1 MRPNVPPRTPTT
13 NFPPPPKSPYASSR
27 SNYPPPPT
35 GNGRYGSSTFGP
47 RNGRSAEDIRTS
59 EQRAN
64 NAFKAWE
71 QMRTGQ
77 GPTPKTP
84 KASPFASARE
94 PGNGMPEAS
103 PKASGWDRYAE
114 YRHANPGSTPGMSR
128 SKSTRIPKNPGFSAG
143 TTSGAGDEPPSRHHS
158 AYFNVSKGDPPPP
171 PPRDSKYFPPP
182 PSPPPRDSKY
192 FPPPPSPAPRDSKY
206 FPPPP
211 SRTFVRKEP
220 PKSFKSPSRPESPFT
235 PGRSTPYATAGG
247 ERTYFS
253 SQGLG
258 RSSSWKESKRESEW
272 YDREPTNTRDMP
284 PRPKSARSSRNRSAT
299 PPLKKDNYAPPTS
312 SSSSSTSSSDDEDRD
327 NAYASPRQPKGTK
340 RTQARQPAASRG
352 RPPPSVRVED
362 AEDEDGMD
370 SSPFGNGYRSNSKAR
385 RRYDV
390 DQSSRGFH
398 VGSPEGFAQHGTKRD
413 AERNS
418 HPGPQNPAF
427 KQHNSPNQNGGQRPL
442 HRRQSWHQG
451 SGPLEDEDG
460 PRNHARHDSGSHHS
474 GTAPMYDPLR
484 NTPSPSTSSSNKW
497 SDQWPFKS
505 PKKPRLA
512 TSGLPPYWAVP
523 SSLAP
528 SKKSENL
535 QNLHKYSSNFF
546 SHHAISNFAD
556 SSLSNSFTFPKGTPH
571 DPYRHVPPLKSH
583 SSESINLKFSPSEWH
598 GKFTGSSNE
607 YIVPPSA
614 KVVHSARGRL
624 SPTKNRPSP
633 PKQTFSQASKVS
645 SDGTAQDD
653 RTNFPTV
660 PAMPG
665 ATIFSSP
672 PPSPPPVSPP
682 GQAGSKY
689 TSEEWT
695 QHFKPATFAFP
706 PPLATHSPAR
716 HLSRKRSKAP
726 QKIFNT
732 YKRPPVSKAASVS
745 ATIDDTEDAEDV
757 ELASVTESLSS
768 KTSGDIDGNGSAMDI
783 DPAVTPVAD
792 EQGKVTE
799 GNKPPPIPPKLS
811 QDGYAVKQESHMNL
825 GDLRDVAPFA
835 PSKEGLKNLADLSAT
850 LPFESRPSNINVTES
865 ALSPQLLKLPA
876 PPKRIPVPETLTQ
889 TSWERYIAQM
899 RAYMFEWNTYNTKML
914 AHFNERQASVETTL
928 KPEWMSATGDGTNKW
943 GFLAYMQ
950 GVEEDFRVRSHW
962 DVSWEKHRECMRGLG
977 SVRERLRGG
986 GIIA

>member
-13 NFPPPPKSPYASSR
+13 NFPPPPKSPYASSSR

-64 NAFKAWE
+64 NVFKAWE

-114 YRHANPGSTPGMSR
+114 YRHANPGSSPGMSR

-182 PSPPPRDSKY
+182 PSPP
-192 FPPPPSPAPRDSKY
+192 PRDSKY

-299 PPLKKDNYAPPTS
+299 PPLKKDNYALPTS
-312 SSSSSTSSSDDEDRD
+312 SSSSSTSSSDDEDGG

-352 RPPPSVRVED
+352 RPTPSVRVED
-362 AEDEDGMD
+362 AEDEDGID

-418 HPGPQNPAF
+418 HPGPQTPAF

-633 PKQTFSQASKVS
+633 PKQTFSQTSKVS

-672 PPSPPPVSPP
+672 PPSPPPVSPS

-757 ELASVTESLSS
+757 ELASVSESLSS

-792 EQGKVTE
+792 EQGEVTE

-928 KPEWMSATGDGTNKW
+928 KPEWMSATGDGTGKW

>member
-1 MRPNVPPRTPTT
+1 MRPNVPPRTPNT
-13 NFPPPPKSPYASSR
+13 NFPPPPKTPYASASR

-35 GNGRYGSSTFGP
+35 GAPSYGSNSFGR

-59 EQRAN
+59 EQKAN
-64 NAFKAWE
+64 VFKAWE
-71 QMRTGQ
+71 QMRTGK

-84 KASPFASARE
+84 KAPPFASARE
-94 PGNGMPEAS
+94 PGNGMPEPS

-114 YRHANPGSTPGMSR
+114 YRHANLDSSPGMSR
-128 SKSTRIPKNPGFSAG
+128 SKSTRIPKNPGFAAG
-143 TTSGAGDEPPSRHHS
+143 TASGGGDEPSSRHQS

-171 PPRDSKYFPPP
+171 PPPP
-182 PSPPPRDSKY
+182 
-192 FPPPPSPAPRDSKY
+192 PRDSKY

-220 PKSFKSPSRPESPFT
+220 LKTFRSPSRPESPFT
-235 PGRSTPYATAGG
+235 PGRSTPYATTGG

-258 RSSSWKESKRESEW
+258 RSSSWKESKRQPEW
-272 YDREPTNTRDMP
+272 YDRESTNTREMP

-299 PPLKKDNYAPPTS
+299 PPLKKDTYAPPTS
-312 SSSSSTSSSDDEDRD
+312 SSSSSTSSSDDEG

-340 RTQARQPAASRG
+340 RTQVRQPAASRG
-352 RPPPSVRVED
+352 RPTPSIRLED

-370 SSPFGNGYRSNSKAR
+370 SSSFGNGYRSNSKAR

-390 DQSSRGFH
+390 DQSFRGFRA
-398 VGSPEGFAQHGTKRD
+398 GSPEGFAQHGTKRD
-413 AERNS
+413 TERNS
-418 HPGPQNPAF
+418 HPGPQPPTF
-427 KQHNSPNQNGGQRPL
+427 KQHNPLNQNGGQHPL

-451 SGPLEDEDG
+451 SGTMEDEDG

-474 GTAPMYDPLR
+474 GAAPMYDPLR

-512 TSGLPPYWAVP
+512 SSALPPYWAVP

-535 QNLHKYSSNFF
+535 QKLHKYSSKFF
-546 SHHAISNFAD
+546 SHHAISNCAD
-556 SSLSNSFTFPKGTPH
+556 SSLSNSFTFPKGSH
-571 DPYRHVPPLKSH
+571 QGSYRPVPPLKSH

-614 KVVHSARGRL
+614 KVVNSARGRL
-624 SPTKNRPSP
+624 SPTRNRPSP
-633 PKQTFSQASKVS
+633 PKQAFSQTSKASNI
-645 SDGTAQDD
+645 GIAQDD
-653 RTNFPTV
+653 RTNFPAGPAV
-660 PAMPG
+660 PG
-665 ATIFSSP
+665 STIFSS
-672 PPSPPPVSPP
+672 PPSPPPVSPS
-682 GQAGSKY
+682 GHAGSKY
-689 TSEEWT
+689 TAEEWT
-695 QHFKPATFAFP
+695 RHFKPATFAFP

-716 HLSRKRSKAP
+716 RLSRKRSKAP
-726 QKIFNT
+726 QKIFHN
-732 YKRPPVSKAASVS
+732 YKRPSVSKVASVS
-745 ATIDDTEDAEDV
+745 ATIDDTEDA

-768 KTSGDIDGNGSAMDI
+768 KTSGDVDGNGSAMDI
-783 DPAVTPVAD
+783 DPAVTPVVD
-792 EQGKVTE
+792 EQGEVTE
-799 GNKPPPIPPKLS
+799 GNKPPLKPQKLS
-811 QDGYAVKQESHMNL
+811 QDEDSVKQGSHMNL

-835 PSKEGLKNLADLSAT
+835 PGKEGLKNLADLSAT
-850 LPFESRPSNINVTES
+850 LPFESRPSNIKVTES
-865 ALSPQLLKLPA
+865 EPSPQLLKLPA
-876 PPKRIPVPETLTQ
+876 PPKRIPAPETLTQ

-899 RAYMFEWNTYNTKML
+899 RAYMFEWNTFNTKML

-928 KPEWMSATGDGTNKW
+928 KPEWMSAIGDGTDKW

-950 GVEEDFRVRSHW
+950 GVEEDVRVRAHW

>member
-13 NFPPPPKSPYASSR
+13 NFPPPPKSPYSSSR

-35 GNGRYGSSTFGP
+35 GDGRYGSSPFGP

-64 NAFKAWE
+64 NVFKAWE

-84 KASPFASARE
+84 KASNFASARE
-94 PGNGMPEAS
+94 PGNAMPEAS
-103 PKASGWDRYAE
+103 QKASGWDRYTE
-114 YRHANPGSTPGMSR
+114 YRHANPVSSPGMSR

-143 TTSGAGDEPPSRHHS
+143 TTSGSGDEPPSRHHS

-171 PPRDSKYFPPP
+171 PPPPP
-182 PSPPPRDSKY
+182 LRDSKY
-192 FPPPPSPAPRDSKY
+192 FPPPPSPAARDSRY

-220 PKSFKSPSRPESPFT
+220 LKSFKSPSRPESPFA

-284 PRPKSARSSRNRSAT
+284 PRPKSARPGRNRSAT
-299 PPLKKDNYAPPTS
+299 PPLKKDNYASPTS
-312 SSSSSTSSSDDEDRD
+312 SSSSSTSSSDDEDEG

-340 RTQARQPAASRG
+340 RTKARPAASRG
-352 RPPPSVRVED
+352 RPTPSVRVED
-362 AEDEDGMD
+362 AEDEDGIR
-370 SSPFGNGYRSNSKAR
+370 SSPSGNGYRSNSKAR

-398 VGSPEGFAQHGTKRD
+398 MGSPEGFAQHGIKRD

-418 HPGPQNPAF
+418 HPGPQTPTF
-427 KQHNSPNQNGGQRPL
+427 KQHNSPNQNGGQHPL

-451 SGPLEDEDG
+451 SGPMEDEDS

-484 NTPSPSTSSSNKW
+484 NTPSPSTLSSNKW

-505 PKKPRLA
+505 PKKARLA
-512 TSGLPPYWAVP
+512 TSALPPYWAVP
-523 SSLAP
+523 SSVAP

-535 QNLHKYSSNFF
+535 QNLHKYSSNFL
-546 SHHAISNFAD
+546 SHHAIAKCAD
-556 SSLSNSFTFPKGTPH
+556 SSLSNSFTFPKGVPT
-571 DPYRHVPPLKSH
+571 DSYRPVPPLKSH

-598 GKFTGSSNE
+598 GEFTGSANKD
-607 YIVPPSA
+607 IAPPST

-624 SPTKNRPSP
+624 SPTKNRPSTP
-633 PKQTFSQASKVS
+633 RHTFSQASNVS
-645 SDGTAQDD
+645 TDGTAQDD
-653 RTNFPTV
+653 RTTFPAA

-672 PPSPPPVSPP
+672 PPSASPVSPS
-682 GQAGSKY
+682 GHAGSKY
-689 TSEEWT
+689 TAEEWT
-695 QHFKPATFAFP
+695 RHFKPATFAFP
-706 PPLATHSPAR
+706 LPLATHSTA
-716 HLSRKRSKAP
+716 HHASRKRSKAS
-726 QKIFNT
+726 QKIFNN
-732 YKRPPVSKAASVS
+732 YKRPSVSKAASVS
-745 ATIDDTEDAEDV
+745 ATIDGVEDAEDV
-757 ELASVTESLSS
+757 ELASVTESISS

-783 DPAVTPVAD
+783 DPAITPIAD
-792 EQGKVTE
+792 EQGEMTE
-799 GNKPPPIPPKLS
+799 GVKPPPIPPKLS
-811 QDGYAVKQESHMNL
+811 LDGHAVKQEAQMNL
-825 GDLRDVAPFA
+825 GDLKDVAPFA

-850 LPFESRPSNINVTES
+850 LPFESRPSNINVIES

-876 PPKRIPVPETLTQ
+876 PPKRIPVPDTLTQ

-899 RAYMFEWNTYNTKML
+899 RAYMFEWNTFNTKML

-928 KPEWMSATGDGTNKW
+928 KPEWMSANSDGTDKW

-950 GVEEDFRVRSHW
+950 GVEEDFRVRAHW